1 VSPRTPGTNPRK
13 FSVKD
18 IPEER
23 GFLSASRGS
32 TEVMRA
38 STITWLR
45 TAIPAL
51 VPPITPPRWKTCRR
65 AVSASVPL
73 QSEIYC
79 HWSPPRRNIPSQARI
94 AFAVFVSFAET
105 LDGIMRLVAEAA
117 PSHWKYPGRN
127 VDAVE

>member
-1 VSPRTPGTNPRK
+1 
-13 FSVKD
+13 
-18 IPEER
+18 
-23 GFLSASRGS
+23 
-32 TEVMRA
+32 MRA

-94 AFAVFVSFAET
+94 AFAVFVSFAE
-105 LDGIMRLVAEAA
+105 
-117 PSHWKYPGRN
+117 
-127 VDAVE
+127 AVEAIDPQPVEGIRATGANVLEEIVYGVVE